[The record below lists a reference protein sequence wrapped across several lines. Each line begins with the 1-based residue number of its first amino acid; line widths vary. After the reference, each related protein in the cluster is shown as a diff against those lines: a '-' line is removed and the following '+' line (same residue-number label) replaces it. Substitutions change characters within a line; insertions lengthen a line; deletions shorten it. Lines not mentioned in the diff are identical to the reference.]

1 LDRKIWRVGMRATPV
16 LEEDYRGRQSFL
28 GSNVVVLY
36 DDFSMSMAANVA
48 FGETGGDGA
57 FGTLPNPERW

>member
-1 LDRKIWRVGMRATPV
+1 MRATPV